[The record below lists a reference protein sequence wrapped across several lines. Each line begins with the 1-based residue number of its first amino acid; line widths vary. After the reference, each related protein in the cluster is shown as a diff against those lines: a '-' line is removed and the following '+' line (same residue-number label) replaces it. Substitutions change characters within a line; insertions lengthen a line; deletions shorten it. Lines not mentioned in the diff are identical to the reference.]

1 MKKTIYIL
9 ALTITIILIPLTV
22 HAAGIDVKLISKEQD
37 YNITDENDTINLK
50 MDLGDFVNI
59 QSRIPLGCT
68 AILDYDT
75 SIINEVTITGENGW
89 NASYN
94 KVNNKILCDT
104 SSAIPNTEIATIN
117 LKLNRQ
123 EIKGNMQT
131 KISLNNI
138 ELSDGDFKI
147 TSQKTVTV
155 NLKNDSK
162 TDSDIAQKVSDIKII
177 AGEKAINA
185 TASQRNKDITLPNAG
200 NSAWMLVAIITL
212 IILMI
217 LFKFKSRKI
226 KY

>member
-1 MKKTIYIL
+1 MKKAIYIFWL
-9 ALTITIILIPLTV
+9 ILVIILFPVTV
-22 HAAGIDVKLISKEQD
+22 NAAGIEVKL
-37 YNITDENDTINLK
+37 NLEK
-50 MDLGDFVNI
+50 QEYIVTSEKDAI
-59 QSRIPLGCT
+59 Q
-68 AILDYDT
+68 
-75 SIINEVTITGENGW
+75 
-89 NASYN
+89 
-94 KVNNKILCDT
+94 
-104 SSAIPNTEIATIN
+104 NTEIATIE

-123 EIKGNMQT
+123 QINGDMQT

-147 TSQKTVTV
+147 SSQKSVTV

-162 TDSDIAQKVSDIKII
+162 TDNDIAQKVSDIKII

-185 TASQRNKDITLPNAG
+185 TASQRNNDITLPNAG
-200 NSAWMLVAIITL
+200 SSAWMLVAIITL

>member
-9 ALTITIILIPLTV
+9 ALTIAVILIPLTV
-22 HAAGIDVKLISKEQD
+22 HAAGIDVKLTSKEQE

-50 MDLGDFVNI
+50 IGLGDFVNI

-68 AILDYDT
+68 AILD
-75 SIINEVTITGENGW
+75 
-89 NASYN
+89 
-94 KVNNKILCDT
+94 NKILCDT
-104 SSAIPNTEIATIN
+104 CSAIPNTEIATIN
-117 LKLNRQ
+117 LKLNMQ

-147 TSQKTVTV
+147 SSQKSVTV
-155 NLKNDSK
+155 NLKNDNRI
-162 TDSDIAQKVSDIKII
+162 DNDIAQKVSDIKII

-185 TASQRNKDITLPNAG
+185 TASQRNNDITLPNAG
-200 NSAWMLVAIITL
+200 SSAWMLVAIITL